1 MTCKDELLLKVAD
14 LLFLSHDGGIS
25 DEQFVKFETLLQDN
39 PLAREYYFD
48 LLLTTV
54 GLNEAE
60 GILSLAERGLLLGDV
75 GSPLWQILAETEKT
89 SPEIPV
95 KKPIEK
101 SVEPEL
107 AKIEKPVHKISR
119 FSIFTLTFSA
129 AAMLLLMVIV
139 LLSPTRPIVATLTD
153 SIDAEWEGKKAVP
166 INGDVLR
173 QGTMYLA
180 SGLVEIT
187 FDYGAHVVI
196 EGPAEFE
203 LESPDKM
210 ILLRGNIYAT
220 VPEYATGFMVQTPYS
235 TILDLGTEFGLK
247 VDQNGETEIHMIK
260 GLSSLIPGQKGKAKK
275 GQILNAGQAR
285 HIDTSG
291 QVRQIQVS
299 TESLARHIC
308 SKSGF
313 ILRGDTIS
321 LADMVGGGDGT
332 GSGTIGR
339 GISLESGRFVYTNNN
354 NIEINYSKTFTKV
367 DGIGFVDSVFI
378 PDGSREEVIISSTGM
393 KFEGFPNTSGRS
405 TDSIY
410 NQGDTIYYAMGSGTR
425 SCLTVIDGK
434 RYGNQSNPA
443 IYMHS
448 NAGITFDLNAIRS
461 LIGDSIAISGFKVL
475 CGVPD
480 GIDIDQKLGTT
491 NLDFWVLVDGRQR
504 FKHLNMQ
511 AGSPAE
517 TVDIPLHQS
526 DRFLTLVVTAGGNGI
541 AMDLALFA
549 DPVLVFSC
557 HNE

>member
-1 MTCKDELLLKVAD
+1 MTCKDELLLEVAD

-129 AAMLLLMVIV
+129 AAMLLFMVMV
-139 LLSPTRPIVATLTD
+139 LFSPTRPIVATLTD

-166 INGDVLR
+166 INGDVLS

-210 ILLRGNIYAT
+210 ILLRGNLYAT

-247 VDQNGETEIHMIK
+247 VDQNGETEVHMIK

-378 PDGSREEVIISSTGM
+378 PDGSSEEVIISSSGV

-410 NQGDTIYYAMGSGTR
+410 NHGDTVNYAMGSGTR
-425 SCLTVIDGK
+425 SC
-434 RYGNQSNPA
+434 
-443 IYMHS
+443 
-448 NAGITFDLNAIRS
+448 
-461 LIGDSIAISGFKVL
+461 
-475 CGVPD
+475 
-480 GIDIDQKLGTT
+480 
-491 NLDFWVLVDGRQR
+491 
-504 FKHLNMQ
+504 
-511 AGSPAE
+511 
-517 TVDIPLHQS
+517 
-526 DRFLTLVVTAGGNGI
+526 
-541 AMDLALFA
+541 
-549 DPVLVFSC
+549 
-557 HNE
+557 